1 MEAEALKAPDLRVS
15 RTIHVWNWE
24 NWGWKQKHDQIN
36 LDIIWIQAIQASK
49 LKMLKKSGCG
59 FWKPPT
65 CWLFNLLFHGSHVW
79 STNFWVVYCSFSVS
93 FWPTPLGMCQT
104 QWKMMGVA
112 QCRCNKFMS
121 SKTHFWGGFLVK
133 REWPMLRVLTMHPPE
148 TKCETWELSDEF
160 PFYSLPFVGFHTPGV
175 NSWPFPKFERLYGD
189 GSKPIIA
196 YYRIWENK
204 H

>member
-1 MEAEALKAPDLRVS
+1 MPPSCTSPCGRLPETLRALGCSQVEVEFSLGETPMWFKPMGLIVSSKLGKLGLKAETWS
-15 RTIHVWNWE
+15 NKF
-24 NWGWKQKHDQIN
+24 GYN
-36 LDIIWIQAIQASK
+36 LDSSYPSIKVEDAQEIRVWS
-49 LKMLKKSGCG
+49 

-65 CWLFNLLFHGSHVW
+65 CWLFNLLFHGSHAW

-148 TKCETWELSDEF
+148 TKCETNS
-160 PFYSLPFVGFHTPGV
+160 PFILCHSLGFTLQV
-175 NSWPFPKFERLYGD
+175 
-189 GSKPIIA
+189 
-196 YYRIWENK
+196 
-204 H
+204 